1 MKNFSIDN
9 PVFQELLD
17 LNLIKKKNLEIINFR
32 TRDYKSLNVYQDK
45 ISKIIFL
52 DKYKKKKTFYE
63 KKKLNRKLIG
73 NKSFSIFNKK
83 KIKTLN
89 LGDQKRRAN
98 EFKDRFK
105 NKKVLDFGCGDG
117 GFLKNIKKYT
127 RYAYGIEVNNVH
139 LNKLKN
145 KVKIY
150 QKLEDI
156 DFKLDFITLF
166 HVLEHLPSQIK
177 ILKSLKKKL
186 KKNGKLILEV
196 PHANDFLLRLNH
208 KEFKNFTFW
217 SEHLILHTEKSI
229 KKFLFSAGF
238 NKIKVN
244 HYQRY
249 DLSNHAG
256 WINDKK
262 PGGHL
267 NYSNLFHNSE
277 KELYNEFLINTG
289 MTDTLLIEATI

>member
-83 KIKTLN
+83 KIKIIN
-89 LGDQKRRAN
+89 LDDQKRRAN

-177 ILKSLKKKL
+177 ILKSV
-186 KKNGKLILEV
+186 KKN
-196 PHANDFLLRLNH
+196 
-208 KEFKNFTFW
+208 
-217 SEHLILHTEKSI
+217 
-229 KKFLFSAGF
+229 
-238 NKIKVN
+238 
-244 HYQRY
+244 
-249 DLSNHAG
+249 
-256 WINDKK
+256 
-262 PGGHL
+262 
-267 NYSNLFHNSE
+267 
-277 KELYNEFLINTG
+277 
-289 MTDTLLIEATI
+289 